1 MNLLIACDS
10 FKDSLPAVAVCQALE
25 RGIQKASPNSHTQL
39 FPMADGGEGTAKIMT
54 YHTQGQWVE
63 VEVQGP
69 LSATVGAGYGISAD
83 GTKAYIDMA
92 EASGLQLV
100 PRPLRNPLQTGT
112 FGTGQLI
119 QNAIDR
125 GVEKIFLG
133 IGGSATNDG
142 GIGMAKALG
151 YQFLD
156 ESGQELRGIGEDLR
170 HIAHIIPPNRSF
182 PTIEV
187 LCDVNNPLYGP
198 KGAAAVYGP
207 QKGATEAIVEQLDK
221 GLRQLAG
228 KVESSLHK
236 SLAEVPGAG
245 AAGGMGYGAL
255 VFLNG
260 SLRSGIEVLMDEAD
274 FNDALLKADVVI
286 TGEGKIDEQTL
297 QGKLINGICQ
307 RAKQFQRPV
316 IAVCG
321 ALLASSDLLESI
333 GLQAAFS
340 IQSQPVT
347 LAEALEQ
354 SAVNLESLGF
364 NIARTLQW
372 HPGQLLR
379 NE

>member
-1 MNLLIACDS
+1 MNVLIACDS

-25 RGIQKASPNSHTQL
+25 RGIKKAYPNAQIQL

-54 YHTQGQWVE
+54 FHTQGQWTE

-69 LSATVGAGYGISAD
+69 LAATVKAGYGLSAD

-100 PRPLRNPLQTGT
+100 PRPLRNPLKTGT
-112 FGTGQLI
+112 YGTGQLI
-119 QNAIDR
+119 QKAIDQ
-125 GVEKIFLG
+125 GVKKIFLG

-156 ESGQELRGIGEDLR
+156 ESDQELAGNGEDLQR
-170 HIAHIIPPNRSF
+170 IAKIIPPDRFF
-182 PTIEV
+182 PSLEV
-187 LCDVNNPLYGP
+187 LCDVNNPLFGP

-207 QKGATEAIVEQLDK
+207 QKGATDEIVVVLDAGLEHLAKQVEA
-221 GLRQLAG
+221 
-228 KVESSLHK
+228 SLHK
-236 SLAEVPGAG
+236 KLEQIPGAG
-245 AAGGMGYGAL
+245 AAGGMGYGAMA
-255 VFLNG
+255 FLNG
-260 SLRSGIEVLMDEAD
+260 TLRSGIETLMDEAN
-274 FNDALLKADVVI
+274 FNAALEKADLVI

-307 RAKQFQRPV
+307 RAQQFKRPV

-321 ALLASSDLLESI
+321 ALLASAELIHQI

-340 IQSQPVT
+340 IQRHPVT
-347 LAEALEQ
+347 LSEALAQ
-354 SAVNLESLGF
+354 SGSNLEALGF
-364 NIARTLQW
+364 NLARSLAW
-372 HPGQLLR
+372 
-379 NE
+379 NKIK

>member
-10 FKDSLPAVAVCQALE
+10 FKDSLAAVAVCQALE
-25 RGIQKASPNSHTQL
+25 RGIKKADPTCQTQL
-39 FPMADGGEGTAKIMT
+39 FPMADGGEGTARIMT
-54 YHTQGQWVE
+54 YHTQGRWIE

-69 LSATVGAGYGISAD
+69 LAVTVKAGYGLSAD
-83 GTKAYIDMA
+83 GSKAYIDMA

-100 PRPLRNPLQTGT
+100 PRPLRNPLKTGT

-119 QNAIDR
+119 QKAIEQ

-151 YQFLD
+151 YRFLD
-156 ESGQELRGIGEDLR
+156 QNGRDLAGNGEDLQQ
-170 HIAHIIPPNRSF
+170 IAQIIAPDRSF

-198 KGAAAVYGP
+198 NGAAVVYGP
-207 QKGATEAIVEQLDK
+207 QKGASEEIVEQLDA
-221 GLRQLAG
+221 GLQQLA
-228 KVESSLHK
+228 KQVESDLSKTLDQI
-236 SLAEVPGAG
+236 PGAG
-245 AAGGMGYGAL
+245 AAGGMGYGAM

-260 SLRSGIEVLMDEAD
+260 SLKSGIEAIMNEASFD
-274 FNDALLKADVVI
+274 DALQQADLVI
-286 TGEGKIDEQTL
+286 TGEGKIDGQTV
-297 QGKLINGICQ
+297 QGKLIKGICE
-307 RAKQFQRPV
+307 RAKQFNRPV

-321 ALLASSDLLESI
+321 ALLASTDLIQRI

-340 IQSQPVT
+340 IQRHPLS

-354 SAVNLESLGF
+354 TDANLEALGF
-364 NIARTLQW
+364 HLARTLSW
-372 HPGQLLR
+372 NLKT
-379 NE
+379 E

>member
-10 FKDSLPAVAVCQALE
+10 FKDSLPALAVCQALE
-25 RGIQKASPNSHTQL
+25 RGIRKANPTFNTQL

-54 YHTQGQWVE
+54 YHTRGQWIE
-63 VEVQGP
+63 LEVQGP
-69 LSATVGAGYGISAD
+69 LSATVKAGYGISAD

-100 PRPLRNPLQTGT
+100 PRPLRNPLQTST

-119 QNAIDR
+119 QKVIEQ
-125 GVEKIFLG
+125 GVDKIFLG

-156 ESGQELRGIGEDLR
+156 KNGQDLPGIGAALEQ
-170 HIAHIIPPNRSF
+170 IAHIIPPNRSF

-187 LCDVNNPLYGP
+187 LSDVNNPLFGP
-198 KGAAAVYGP
+198 KGAAVIYGP
-207 QKGATEAIVEQLDK
+207 QKGATEEIVKQLDA
-221 GLRQLAG
+221 GLRHLASQ
-228 KVESSLHK
+228 VDSSLNQR
-236 SLAEVPGAG
+236 LAEVPGAG
-245 AAGGMGYGAL
+245 AAGGMGYGAMA
-255 VFLNG
+255 FLNG
-260 SLRSGIEVLMDEAD
+260 SLKSGIEVIMDEAGFSESLQRVD
-274 FNDALLKADVVI
+274 LVI
-286 TGEGKIDEQTL
+286 TGEGKIDEQTV
-297 QGKLINGICQ
+297 QGKLINGICH
-307 RAKQFQRPV
+307 RAKQFNKPV

-321 ALLASSDLLESI
+321 ALLAAPDLIQRI

-340 IQSQPVT
+340 IQRSPVT

-354 SAVNLESLGF
+354 STENLESLGF
-364 NIARTLQW
+364 NVAKMLTW
-372 HPGQLLR
+372 HPNQPLK